1 MGMPRKFVCVPS
13 RLIALLYCSVE
24 DREWKAKYDKASELH
39 EEQRKVLLDR
49 LAAAEKRAMFEA
61 ARADAAALEFSK
73 TQVSQTEA
81 VAAHLVL
88 ECAGSF
94 VCYCYLRHHK
104 SELITAHLRRPV
116 PG

>member
-1 MGMPRKFVCVPS
+1 MASTFLTAGDEEAAFQPS
-13 RLIALLYCSVE
+13 AVDQQRLE

-73 TQVSQTEA
+73 TQAELARLSAEA
-81 VAAHLVL
+81 VERTTANKLKVAQVL
-88 ECAGSF
+88 AEI
-94 VCYCYLRHHK
+94 VWPH
-104 SELITAHLRRPV
+104 
-116 PG
+116 